1 MWPEMVEF
9 RSASSEIRGRKNKE
23 VEEEDD
29 EERLVK
35 YKFADMYVGR
45 INWLA
50 WYCANVLNP
59 SWNIQQ
65 WRRYGGFPV
74 MAGGLT

>member
-45 INWLA
+45 IN
-50 WYCANVLNP
+50 
-59 SWNIQQ
+59 
-65 WRRYGGFPV
+65 
-74 MAGGLT
+74 